1 VDGRIKPNIS
11 APGFYVPSAINN
23 KQFSGWMLDKTLLKS
38 VFRNDTQY
46 WSVSSGTSMAAPHVT
61 GIVALILQANPNL
74 TAAQV
79 KTILETT
86 ATVDQNTGA
95 VPNNSYG
102 YGKVNA
108 YNAVLMALQYAGINA
123 LNKGNNL
130 TVYPNPFDCELNIV
144 LPVISNSAKIEIFS
158 LDGKLVKSSH
168 LDPQQSTDLTIQTSD
183 LEKGIYILKFTNGGE
198 IFILKL
204 VKN

>member
-1 VDGRIKPNIS
+1 
-11 APGFYVPSAINN
+11 
-23 KQFSGWMLDKTLLKS
+23 MLDKTLLKT

-46 WSVSSGTSMAAPHVT
+46 WSTSSGTSMAAPHVA
-61 GIVALILQANPNL
+61 GIVALILQANPKL

-95 VPNNSYG
+95 VPNNRYG

-123 LNKGNNL
+123 MNKGNGI
-130 TVYPNPFDCELNIV
+130 TAFPNPFTDEINIILPSYGNNASLEL
-144 LPVISNSAKIEIFS
+144 FG
-158 LDGKLVKSSH
+158 LDGRLIHAFNLEPKHANH
-168 LDPQQSTDLTIQTSD
+168 LNIQTSD
-183 LEKGIYILKFTNGGE
+183 LENGIYILKFTDGGE